1 MSNFDGGAG
10 VANAT
15 GAEGAKSYAGSG

>member
-10 VANAT
+10 AANAT
-15 GAEGAKSYAGSG
+15 GAEGGKSYAGSG